1 MSTNVYLKSGEQ
13 PRYFAFSGGVTGA
26 TGATAS
32 AAIYKESPYST
43 FQVIVN
49 GGGTVGATVGIQVS
63 NEEATGQGTKANWIT
78 WGTLTVSGATSATG
92 GTAINES
99 WRFVRAN
106 VVGASGTVAVIM
118 GV

>member
-13 PRYFAFSGGVTGA
+13 PRYFAFAGGVTGA

-49 GGGTVGATVGIQVS
+49 GAGAIGATVNIQVS
-63 NEEATGQGTKANWIT
+63 NEEATGQGTNSNWIT
-78 WGTLTVSGATSATG
+78 YGTVVVSGSTAATG
-92 GTAINES
+92 GTAVMEP